1 MEIIKRNLFTKLRA
15 DNFKTQEVL
24 EPMSAFK
31 TQKMICMMR
40 NIADMPA
47 GEVLLANPLL
57 NMRLKHLQ
65 EKERLKETPS
75 LETIYI
81 LRIIVSNV
89 NATMNHGIPIRGI
102 IQLGQY
108 IRTRGPK
115 VDYDKLN
122 KWLSRLHISR
132 MAQLQGTILI
142 NCFGFTEEELP
153 FVKRT
158 ERQAMPLTIRTIT
171 NTEKDIQAWHF
182 KQGKGG
188 FVYNNSTLLRRNLR
202 RSLRYYR
209 YAPIEDIS
217 NFIKNFGRSLSEIE
231 E

>member
-15 DNFKTQEVL
+15 DNFKTGERL
-24 EPMSAFK
+24 EPMSNFK
-31 TQKMICMMR
+31 TRKMIGMLR

-47 GEVLLANPLL
+47 GEVMMANPML
-57 NMRLKHLQ
+57 NRRLKHLQ
-65 EKERLKETPS
+65 EKERLQETPS
-75 LETIYI
+75 LETIYM

-89 NATMNHGIPIRGI
+89 NATMSHGIPIRGI

-115 VDYDKLN
+115 VDYPKLEH
-122 KWLSRLHISR
+122 WLGQLHILR

-142 NCFGFTEEELP
+142 HCFGFNVDELP
-153 FVKRT
+153 FVKKM
-158 ERQAMPLTIRTIT
+158 EKHAMQLVIRTIT

-209 YAPIEDIS
+209 YAPIEDMS
-217 NFIKNFGRSLSEIE
+217 YFVRSFGRSLSEIE

>member
-47 GEVLLANPLL
+47 GEVVLANPLL

-65 EKERLKETPS
+65 EKERLKDTPS

-122 KWLSRLHISR
+122 DCISAVWR
-132 MAQLQGTILI
+132 NYRAQFSLI
-142 NCFGFTEEELP
+142 VLVLRKKNCPSSGEQRGRP
-153 FVKRT
+153 C
-158 ERQAMPLTIRTIT
+158 
-171 NTEKDIQAWHF
+171 
-182 KQGKGG
+182 
-188 FVYNNSTLLRRNLR
+188 
-202 RSLRYYR
+202 RS
-209 YAPIEDIS
+209 
-217 NFIKNFGRSLSEIE
+217 
-231 E
+231 

>member
-15 DNFKTQEVL
+15 DNFNTKEVL

-31 TQKMICMMR
+31 TQKMIAMLR
-40 NIADMPA
+40 NIAAMPP
-47 GEVLLANPLL
+47 GEVLMANPLF
-57 NMRLKHLQ
+57 NARLKRLQ
-65 EKERLKETPS
+65 EKERKRDTPS
-75 LETIYI
+75 LETIYM

-89 NATMNHGIPIRGI
+89 NATMNHGVPIRGI

-115 VDYDKLN
+115 VDFDKLCS
-122 KWLSRLHISR
+122 WLSQLHLTR

-142 NCFGFTEEELP
+142 HCFGFRAEELP

-158 ERQAMPLTIRTIT
+158 EGRAMHLVVRTIT
-171 NTEKDIQAWHF
+171 NTEQDVQAWHF
-182 KQGKGG
+182 KQGRGG

-202 RSLRYYR
+202 RSLRYWR

-217 NFIKNFGRSLSEIE
+217 NFMRNFGRSLSEIE